1 MAQVPAKNACE
12 AHPKQVYQYFCEN
25 DDVLACRLCVTDTH
39 KGHML
44 TDLNEYAKS
53 KRSELELH
61 VGNMKKELTTFLS
74 EKIQNDRLIDEMEH
88 SRVNVLQ
95 NVNQKAHLLKME
107 VDKAKQRLEDE
118 FDSVQN
124 KDLLQL
130 KSRSLIA
137 ESCIGKLQQ
146 HIQNIQSQI
155 LSRDSDMLHWI
166 SSTKFDPQCHTFL
179 TELPSFIQPTE
190 YMFCSMSIDN
200 TRMCRL
206 LGRIQS
212 VYFKD
217 HVCKADEFQR
227 GHAKL
232 YRKVEFK
239 KIVPC
244 AKHVGTVFPVNDE
257 LAWIGFQRPRIL
269 KLVSKDGTEKMSINV
284 DFTFKDMILSTYG
297 DIILTEN
304 KGTKMWKMTLMG
316 MQSLF
321 YDASPFQTR
330 GMTVTKTGHIL
341 LCLWKKGSNGKI
353 IQLNPH
359 GDIVAEYSASSQ
371 GENLFCKPDRVLQNA
386 NDDVIVIDWET
397 KSLVGLNANMKNVK
411 FTYNGS
417 PSPAGLKVFTP
428 QGMANDIYG
437 HIYIADYENHK
448 IHILRPDGNLLSLL
462 DIQELE
468 KNWPRRLAVDD
479 ANCLWIGC
487 DNATVYTVN
496 LLEIGLKIK

>member
-1 MAQVPAKNACE
+1 
-12 AHPKQVYQYFCEN
+12 
-25 DDVLACRLCVTDTH
+25 
-39 KGHML
+39 
-44 TDLNEYAKS
+44 
-53 KRSELELH
+53 
-61 VGNMKKELTTFLS
+61 
-74 EKIQNDRLIDEMEH
+74 
-88 SRVNVLQ
+88 
-95 NVNQKAHLLKME
+95 
-107 VDKAKQRLEDE
+107 
-118 FDSVQN
+118 
-124 KDLLQL
+124 
-130 KSRSLIA
+130 
-137 ESCIGKLQQ
+137 
-146 HIQNIQSQI
+146 
-155 LSRDSDMLHWI
+155 
-166 SSTKFDPQCHTFL
+166 
-179 TELPSFIQPTE
+179 
-190 YMFCSMSIDN
+190 
-200 TRMCRL
+200 
-206 LGRIQS
+206 
-212 VYFKD
+212 
-217 HVCKADEFQR
+217 
-227 GHAKL
+227 
-232 YRKVEFK
+232 
-239 KIVPC
+239 
-244 AKHVGTVFPVNDE
+244 
-257 LAWIGFQRPRIL
+257 
-269 KLVSKDGTEKMSINV
+269 
-284 DFTFKDMILSTYG
+284 MILSTYG
-297 DIILTEN
+297 DIILTED